1 MWLMEEASMM
11 SVMKGWSSIRI
22 PVDTRGREA
31 LWAGPGFTGDKVGKG
46 ARSWMWLGG
55 LPQVPEPWRGDP
67 DCSLTQW
74 GDQGFRKVHRTTHP
88 ISFHLTHPF
97 SYVPIGRQFYTLD
110 KGC

>member
-1 MWLMEEASMM
+1 MM

-74 GDQGFRKVHRTTHP
+74 GDQGVRKVHRTTHP
-88 ISFHLTHPF
+88 ISFHLTRPF